1 MKVPILLTKT
11 NLVKPI
17 ERALIRL
24 ESIRQRKAIN
34 EDKLILEG
42 LFVLAV
48 SSFENSIIDTIREIL
63 HKIPDKLD
71 INTETLSKEVIIT
84 GDTLYFAIENKISNI
99 SYKNIEEIL
108 KYFLKV
114 TSLNETIISNENNNR
129 LKEVKATRNLLIHNN
144 LVLNGFYKET
154 AGIYARTP
162 KPVSNRLD
170 RVTNRLE
177 IDQEYLYQ
185 SIVILRDIL
194 QILRTNL
201 ETKYNSFTYINAV
214 KSLFQYIFQTPV
226 MIFENEFTFDRDNDK
241 ILSYNSRQSKI
252 ESLSSSETLF
262 FNIWLSHF
270 CARTFEFKASSFHL
284 LDNKN
289 KKKMIFFMNV
299 IDILKS

>member
-1 MKVPILLTKT
+1 MKLPILLTKT

-48 SSFENSIIDTIREIL
+48 SSFEISIIDTIREIL

-71 INTETLSKEVIIT
+71 IKTETLSKEVIIT
-84 GDTLYFAIENKISNI
+84 GDTLHFAIENKINTI
-99 SYKNIEEIL
+99 SYKSIEEIL
-108 KYFLKV
+108 KYFQKV
-114 TSLNETIISNENNNR
+114 TSIDEPIISNENVNR
-129 LKEVKATRNLLIHNN
+129 LKEVKATRNLLIHND

-162 KPVSNRLD
+162 KPVINRLD

-185 SIVILRDIL
+185 SIVILRDTL
-194 QILRTNL
+194 QILKTNL
-201 ETKYNSFTYINAV
+201 ETKFNRFTYINAV
-214 KSLFQYIFQTPV
+214 KSLFQYIFDTPV
-226 MIFENEFTFDRDNDK
+226 MVFENEFNLDIDNDK
-241 ILSYNSRQSKI
+241 IISYKSRQSMI

-270 CARTFEFKASSFHL
+270 CGRNFDFKASSFHL

-289 KKKMIFFMNV
+289 KKKIVYFMNV